1 MSTGTHHLIDL
12 DPATVA
18 QRFGRGGYLVRH
30 ALQDHPLTRLEALA
44 ELADS
49 LPADRL
55 EHNLGSVG
63 DIVLDAA
70 DVPRADLTPGE
81 IVRTI
86 ESNGCWMVMGIHG
99 IPGYQELLDELF
111 TDIVRSLPAAEGEVR
126 RRQGVIFLAAP
137 NSTTPTHIDGEQSYL
152 LQITGTKR
160 ISIGAFAD
168 DEAAHR
174 EIERYCGGGH
184 RNIADLPQSA
194 EDFDLSPGVG
204 THVPALTPHLVK
216 TPAGVSIS
224 MSVGFETDALIR
236 RSAVHRANDRLR
248 RIGITPAR
256 PGARPRGD
264 RAKERVMTTASAVK
278 RLANRRG

>member
-1 MSTGTHHLIDL
+1 
-12 DPATVA
+12 
-18 QRFGRGGYLVRH
+18 
-30 ALQDHPLTRLEALA
+30 
-44 ELADS
+44 
-49 LPADRL
+49 
-55 EHNLGSVG
+55 
-63 DIVLDAA
+63 
-70 DVPRADLTPGE
+70 
-81 IVRTI
+81 
-86 ESNGCWMVMGIHG
+86 MGIHG
-99 IPGYQELLDELF
+99 IPRYQELLDELF

-168 DEAAHR
+168 DEAAYR

-184 RNIADLPQSA
+184 RNIADLPKSA

>member
-1 MSTGTHHLIDL
+1 MIDL
-12 DPATVA
+12 DPAIVE

-30 ALQDHPLTRLEALA
+30 ELQDHPLTRLEALA

-49 LPADRL
+49 LPGDRL

-63 DIVLDAA
+63 EVVVNAA
-70 DVPRADLTPGE
+70 EVPRADLTPGE

-111 TDIVRSLPAAEGEVR
+111 VDIVRTLPAAEGEVR
-126 RRQGVIFLAAP
+126 RRQGVIFLSAP

-160 ISIGAFAD
+160 ISIGEFAD
-168 DEAAHR
+168 DEVAHR
-174 EIERYCGGGH
+174 EIDRYCGGGH
-184 RNIADLPQSA
+184 RNIGDLPKSA
-194 EDFDLSPGVG
+194 EDFELSPGVG
-204 THVPALTPHLVK
+204 AHVPALTPHLVK

-224 MSVGFETDALIR
+224 LSVGFETDALIR
-236 RSAVHRANDRLR
+236 RAAVHRANDHLR
-248 RIGITPAR
+248 RLGVTPAH

>member
-1 MSTGTHHLIDL
+1 MPTGTHRLINL
-12 DPATVA
+12 DPATVE

-30 ALQDHPLTRLEALA
+30 ELQDHPLTRLEALA

-63 DIVLDAA
+63 EIVLDAD

-111 TDIVRSLPAAEGEVR
+111 EDILRTLPAAEGEVR
-126 RRQGVIFLAAP
+126 RRQGVIFLSAP
-137 NSTTPTHIDGEQSYL
+137 NSTTPTHIDGEQGYL

-160 ISIGAFAD
+160 VSIGGFAD
-168 DEAAHR
+168 DEAARR

-194 EDFDLSPGVG
+194 EEFELSPGVG

-236 RSAVHRANDRLR
+236 RAAVHRANDRLR
-248 RIGITPAR
+248 RLGITPAR

-264 RAKERVMTTASAVK
+264 RAKERVMTTASVVK